1 MKKFKILF
9 IFIILFS
16 LTGCFNNDSM
26 DDISIT
32 TSIYPIEYVV
42 KSLYGEHST
51 INSLYPKDTDASN
64 FEVTNVLLDQY
75 SNNDLFIFNGLTE
88 ENSYVNYLLNKN
100 KNLKIIDV
108 TSNMQYD
115 YSIEELWLDPNNL
128 LTIANNIRK
137 GFKEYIKST
146 YLTNEIDA
154 NYENL
159 KIELTSLDG
168 KYYSTVKNAS
178 NNTIIVSDDVFLF
191 LEKYGLKV
199 ISLDPDTVKE
209 KTIDTAKEAIKNG
222 ECSMIFV
229 KYQENNESIND
240 FIDETDISK
249 KPGDLG
255 YDQNLSTKDPFD
267 YFIIYQSKYHYSSS
281 KKKLLQYIEE
291 IMGKKLILLM
301 LKL

>member
-249 KPGDLG
+249 IELYTMTNLQDINVEKSNYITLMN
-255 YDQNLSTKDPFD
+255 QNL
-267 YFIIYQSKYHYSSS
+267 
-281 KKKLLQYIEE
+281 EN
-291 IMGKKLILLM
+291 
-301 LKL
+301 LKLQLYK